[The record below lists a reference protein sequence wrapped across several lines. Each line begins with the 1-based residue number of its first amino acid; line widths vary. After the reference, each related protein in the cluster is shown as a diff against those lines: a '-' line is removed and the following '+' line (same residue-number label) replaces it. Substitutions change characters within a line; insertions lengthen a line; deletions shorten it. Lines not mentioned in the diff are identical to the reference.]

1 MLTYH
6 GQCAKVAITLSARLN
21 TMDRPPDQNRF
32 EADPFA
38 TPDRD
43 LALAG
48 TDPWGLGESPE
59 AAAVPKSTYDS
70 RAVYL
75 RWRNWITSSADVPAP
90 NTSDRWPTA
99 TRVWARLQ
107 SRRPSGR
114 RAVVGLG
121 LFGLACVLLIGLARY
136 GFAPSI
142 KTMSGTTYNTAVDRL
157 ASAVNAALDLVGQ
170 GPAEPVATQ
179 DAESISRTKTPTVNK
194 TTGKRGPINSS
205 RAAQLI
211 PLISAETVQASR
223 PAPIGNAAME
233 TDEPLDLAPEVSFV
247 DASIIYSPQD
257 TDISPP
263 VAIRSPGIATDRGD
277 QDQYVLLIEIL
288 VSETGDVESARGRP
302 RPATIGAA
310 VQSTMALSIVKTW
323 RFRPARKDDQPV
335 KYRTTV
341 RFAETMNVGRNH

>member
-1 MLTYH
+1 
-6 GQCAKVAITLSARLN
+6 
-21 TMDRPPDQNRF
+21 MDLPPDQHRF
-32 EADPFA
+32 EADPSA
-38 TPDRD
+38 TSDRD
-43 LALAG
+43 LAG

-90 NTSDRWPTA
+90 NTSGRRTMA

-107 SRRPSGR
+107 SRRPLGR

-121 LFGLACVLLIGLARY
+121 LFGLACVLLIGLPRY
-136 GFAPSI
+136 DFAPSI

-170 GPAEPVATQ
+170 GPAAPVATQ
-179 DAESISRTKTPTVNK
+179 DAESISRTKAPTNK
-194 TTGKRGPINSS
+194 TIGKRGPINSS

-211 PLISAETVQASR
+211 PLISAETVHANG
-223 PAPIGNAAME
+223 PAPIGNATTEA
-233 TDEPLDLAPEVSFV
+233 DEPLDLAPDGSVV
-247 DASIIYSPQD
+247 DASIIYSPED

-310 VQSTMALSIVKTW
+310 VQSNMALSIVKTW